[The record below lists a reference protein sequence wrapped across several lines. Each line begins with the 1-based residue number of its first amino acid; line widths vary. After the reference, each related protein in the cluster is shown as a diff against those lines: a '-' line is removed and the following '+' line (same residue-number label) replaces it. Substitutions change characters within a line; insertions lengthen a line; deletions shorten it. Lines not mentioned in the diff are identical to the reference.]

1 MTKYLKIALFLIAA
15 VIAPLVA
22 IAGGAL
28 WLLFAAP
35 TVFGVLLV
43 TGATLFML
51 KNVVLA
57 VTAFL
62 ISVAAVVIF
71 NSNKSKVQVLPKE
84 GVCPTE
90 G

>member
-1 MTKYLKIALFLIAA
+1 MTKYFKIALFLIAA
-15 VIAPLVA
+15 IVAPLIAV
-22 IAGGAL
+22 AGGAL
-28 WLLFAAP
+28 WLLFTAP
-35 TVFGVLLV
+35 TLFGILLV

-71 NSNKSKVQVLPKE
+71 NSNKSKVQALPE
-84 GVCPTE
+84 EAICPTE